1 MARSVGDSENRRW
14 AVDKARAV
22 LERFEEIWWYG
33 VDTRSYADSLVDPGN
48 EKVFQPHWI
57 GLTST
62 DAVLPRLPFR
72 AAGPLASQ
80 EHGNATLN
88 EHEQSCY
95 TGEFGLFHTG
105 TGPTSAAGG
114 NRGDSC
120 DPIVSQVQ
128 SERAM
133 FGLNTS
139 IMAVAEGNYG
149 RLGQDQQQVYTTGNA
164 RIQLDPTVWETPGAM
179 PEIAPSPD
187 SPANIGRP
195 FYDRS
200 MALQAWGAYGILWPV
215 VHQQL
220 GVDPD
225 LGYGKVAVVPQ
236 LPEGQQKVAGS
247 NIRVGR
253 GAVDVSARLAGKELS
268 TEVTMKDV
276 TAALTVGAVLPDGAK
291 VQRVTVDGHA
301 AQYKVVTTSRGTEV
315 HVPARGAHT
324 ALTITLS

>member
-1 MARSVGDSENRRW
+1 VPAAKG
-14 AVDKARAV
+14 
-22 LERFEEIWWYG
+22 
-33 VDTRSYADSLVDPGN
+33 YADSVDDPADPAN
-48 EKVFQPHWI
+48 DNAPIFQRHWI
-57 GLTST
+57 GVTPME
-62 DAVLPRLPFR
+62 AVLTRPGRTS
-72 AAGPLASQ
+72 PLASA
-80 EHGNATLN
+80 EHAKTALDQR
-88 EHEQSCY
+88 ETSCY

-105 TGPTSAAGG
+105 SGPTSAEGG

-128 SERAM
+128 SERTM

-139 IMAVAEGNYG
+139 IMAVAEGNFG
-149 RLGQDQQQVYTTGNA
+149 RLGVKQQQRYTTGNA
-164 RIQLDPTVWETPGAM
+164 RIQLDPSVWETPGAM

-200 MALQAWGAYGILWPV
+200 MTLQAWGAYGILWPV

-225 LGYGKVAVVPQ
+225 LGHGRIAVVPQ

-253 GAVDVSARLAGKELS
+253 GAVDVSARLTGKALS
-268 TEVTMKDV
+268 TEVTAKGV
-276 TAALTVGAVLPDGAK
+276 GAALTVGAVLPTGAQ
-291 VQRVTVDGHA
+291 VHSVTVDGHA
-301 AQYKVVTTSRGTEV
+301 AQYKLVTTSRGTEV
-315 HVPARGAHT
+315 QVPARGAHT
-324 ALTITLS
+324 ALTITLK